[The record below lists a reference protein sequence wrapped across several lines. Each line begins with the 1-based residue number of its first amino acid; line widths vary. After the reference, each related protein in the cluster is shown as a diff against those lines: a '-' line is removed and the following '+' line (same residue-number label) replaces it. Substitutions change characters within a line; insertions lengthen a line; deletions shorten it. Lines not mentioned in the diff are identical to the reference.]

1 MAADAQVVRIRTDRG
16 QIVIKTGPHGY
27 VRHPGYA
34 GGILL
39 SAATPLMLGSVWVSV
54 LGIFGALLLVV
65 RTVLEDRVLC
75 EELEGY
81 REYTEQVRYRLI
93 PFIW

>member
-1 MAADAQVVRIRTDRG
+1 
-16 QIVIKTGPHGY
+16 
-27 VRHPGYA
+27 
-34 GGILL
+34 
-39 SAATPLMLGSVWVSV
+39 MLGSVWVSV

-65 RTVLEDRVLC
+65 RTVLEDCVLC